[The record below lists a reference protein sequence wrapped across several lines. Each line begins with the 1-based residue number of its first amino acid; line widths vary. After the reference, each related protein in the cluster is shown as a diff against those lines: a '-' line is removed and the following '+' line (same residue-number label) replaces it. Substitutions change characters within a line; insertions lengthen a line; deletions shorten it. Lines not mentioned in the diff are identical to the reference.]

1 MLLEVPEG
9 TSTSTSTCF
18 FFFFKTVKQW
28 TSGMSRYRSSV
39 AGEST
44 EAEKCRCV
52 VVCVNVRMGVGIEVC
67 VCVCVKVCMRVG
79 VDVCVCVCEASP
91 VIFAATF
98 RGGH

>member
-1 MLLEVPEG
+1 MCCG
-9 TSTSTSTCF
+9 
-18 FFFFKTVKQW
+18 
-28 TSGMSRYRSSV
+28 
-39 AGEST
+39 
-44 EAEKCRCV
+44 
-52 VVCVNVRMGVGIEVC
+52 VCVNVRMGVGIDVC